1 MDMCSHW
8 LIPVHTASRFPPDD
22 AETMDYIDAYMSD
35 DVILVCICWSQSLR
49 RVLAAETWTVALL
62 KGISTTGKKINT
74 TSCWW
79 QLKLLE
85 NNL

>member
-35 DVILVCICWSQSLR
+35 DVILVCICWSQ
-49 RVLAAETWTVALL
+49 EKW
-62 KGISTTGKKINT
+62 
-74 TSCWW
+74 
-79 QLKLLE
+79 
-85 NNL
+85 